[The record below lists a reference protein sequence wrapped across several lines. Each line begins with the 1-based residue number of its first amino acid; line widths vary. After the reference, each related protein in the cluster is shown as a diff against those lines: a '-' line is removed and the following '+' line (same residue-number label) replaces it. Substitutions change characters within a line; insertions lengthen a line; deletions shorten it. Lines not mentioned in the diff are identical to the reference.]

1 MYGIHKITSR
11 HWRWWLRILGA
22 LLQRGR
28 HRDDKDGVIIT
39 NNDNCCGRNLKTSN
53 LNELR
58 WQLETLRAEIAT

>member
-1 MYGIHKITSR
+1 M
-11 HWRWWLRILGA
+11 RILGA

-28 HRDDKDGVIIT
+28 HRDDNDGVIIT
-39 NNDNCCGRNLKTSN
+39 NNANCCGRNLETSN